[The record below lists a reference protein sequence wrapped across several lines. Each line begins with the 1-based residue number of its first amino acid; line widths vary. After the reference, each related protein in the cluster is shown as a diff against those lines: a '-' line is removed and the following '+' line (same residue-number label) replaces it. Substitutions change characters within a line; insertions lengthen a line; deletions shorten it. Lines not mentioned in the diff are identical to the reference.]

1 MRRRLL
7 LVVLAMFVV
16 ELAIMLVLP
25 LLHVQ
30 SELVAGLIDAVCLS
44 LGGGYALWKLVAE
57 PVRRAADEA
66 VRESADSLR
75 VVVNSV
81 GEVLYRTDREGRFTY
96 LNPAWE
102 RITGCSRSSSSS
114 SPSSRP
120 STAKAPPARWPPGS
134 CSAPGSGSRP

>member
-75 VVVNSV
+75 A
-81 GEVLYRTDREGRFTY
+81 EKR
-96 LNPAWE
+96 
-102 RITGCSRSSSSS
+102 SRLL
-114 SPSSRP
+114 RAVC
-120 STAKAPPARWPPGS
+120 TT
-134 CSAPGSGSRP
+134 C